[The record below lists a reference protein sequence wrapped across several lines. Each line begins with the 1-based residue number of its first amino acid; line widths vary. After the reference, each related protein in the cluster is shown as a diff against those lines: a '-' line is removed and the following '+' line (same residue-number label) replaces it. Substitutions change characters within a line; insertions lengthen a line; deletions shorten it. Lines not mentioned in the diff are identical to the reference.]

1 MLRERGKN
9 GVRRDAYIPPELSTE
24 GLYKLDVDQDIWEN
38 ADMADFDGGRIPLWL
53 GEKEVR
59 DGIRA
64 AQELASCQEE
74 LRRCEVEY
82 SNLRGW
88 FVGEYDAVHKVFKLS
103 NGTSYLSLRCLPC
116 KLITLYI
123 KMMMWPFLHCCVCT
137 PSSTG

>member
-9 GVRRDAYIPPELSTE
+9 GVRRDAYIPPELSME
-24 GLYKLDVDQDIWEN
+24 GLYKLDVDGDIWED
-38 ADMADFDGGRIPLWL
+38 ADMADFEGGRIPLWL

-64 AQELASCQEE
+64 AQEVKNCQEE

-88 FVGEYDAVHKVFKLS
+88 FVKEYEAVYKVFKLS
-103 NGTSYLSLRCLPC
+103 NGTSYLSF
-116 KLITLYI
+116 Y
-123 KMMMWPFLHCCVCT
+123 
-137 PSSTG
+137 